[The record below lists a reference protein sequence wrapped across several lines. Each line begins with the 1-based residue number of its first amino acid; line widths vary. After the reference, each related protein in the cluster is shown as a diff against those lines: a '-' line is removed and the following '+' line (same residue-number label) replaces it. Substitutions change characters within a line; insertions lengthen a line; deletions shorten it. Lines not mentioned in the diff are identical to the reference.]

1 MATQKE
7 SIIPVPDEYQM
18 TFKRLL
24 NRVPKKKRRDK
35 KLQETLLVCMKL
47 GGEELTRQRI
57 KLEKV
62 KFAEKPE
69 LFKRRVLMAAKEAVD
84 SIPAADEKK
93 TVTELTPAADE
104 PKTTIESAPAADEPK
119 TSTESAPAA
128 ETKATPE
135 PTESAKK

>member
-7 SIIPVPDEYQM
+7 SIIPVPDKYLM

-24 NRVPKKKRRDK
+24 NRLPKKKRRDK

-69 LFKRRVLMAAKEAVD
+69 LFKRRVPIVPKETLDPTQAEK
-84 SIPAADEKK
+84 PAAVTDE
-93 TVTELTPAADE
+93 TAA
-104 PKTTIESAPAADEPK
+104 
-119 TSTESAPAA
+119 AA
-128 ETKATPE
+128 ETQASPEETGAT
-135 PTESAKK
+135 KG